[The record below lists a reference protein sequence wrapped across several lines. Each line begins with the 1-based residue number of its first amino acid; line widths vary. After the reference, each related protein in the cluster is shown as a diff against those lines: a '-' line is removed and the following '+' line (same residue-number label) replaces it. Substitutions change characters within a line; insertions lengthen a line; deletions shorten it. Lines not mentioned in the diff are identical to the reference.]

1 MTNEELV
8 KLIQSGPAPE
18 ALEQL
23 YRNNEGFIKNMANR
37 YKAYA
42 EFDDLMQEGFCGLY
56 EAAQHYEGD
65 HETAFLTY
73 AAWWIRQAMKRYIMN
88 CCQSVRIPEHT
99 AGTIWQ
105 YRRFIQQYCQYY
117 GHEPSRTVIQR
128 FLCVDDKTFERI
140 EKAAYSANIQ
150 SLDESLKMDEEL
162 TLGDTVSSGEDM
174 EAVVIESMTAYELKK
189 ELWGIVDTLEGQ
201 QPEVIRR
208 RYQSDQ
214 ALKTIGE
221 GMGIS
226 SECVRQIERDA
237 MRKLR
242 LPKNTR
248 RLRPFLPEVQGLTDQ
263 ERAMSYHGN
272 GVQYFKQTWTS
283 TPERVALRRL
293 GCT

>member
-1 MTNEELV
+1 M
-8 KLIQSGPAPE
+8 
-18 ALEQL
+18 
-23 YRNNEGFIKNMANR
+23 IK
-37 YKAYA
+37 
-42 EFDDLMQEGFCGLY
+42 
-56 EAAQHYEGD
+56 
-65 HETAFLTY
+65 
-73 AAWWIRQAMKRYIMN
+73 
-88 CCQSVRIPEHT
+88 P
-99 AGTIWQ
+99 
-105 YRRFIQQYCQYY
+105 
-117 GHEPSRTVIQR
+117 
-128 FLCVDDKTFERI
+128 FERI